1 MSTLCTRTLVACPL
15 RSTGITPG
23 FSVCSCPSC
32 EALGYRGDPQCS
44 QCGGRGCSSA
54 RGDHESSASALPC
67 ECQRHRRERKC
78 WHSALDASARA
89 SSAKI
94 GQPCCFDEGLH
105 RCKRT
110 SHSSRRIYAATLMVN
125 RMSRSVRV
133 GPPAP
138 SLARFPRKF
147 QFPFAT

>member
-1 MSTLCTRTLVACPL
+1 MHKCAYMSTLCTRTLVACPL

-78 WHSALDASARA
+78 LALCTR
-89 SSAKI
+89 
-94 GQPCCFDEGLH
+94 CFCTRQLSE
-105 RCKRT
+105 
-110 SHSSRRIYAATLMVN
+110 N
-125 RMSRSVRV
+125 W
-133 GPPAP
+133 PA
-138 SLARFPRKF
+138 LLFR
-147 QFPFAT
+147 